1 MSMMDVLQIHQ
12 QNYTGEL
19 FDSIF
24 NFKFG
29 TLLAKK

>member
-1 MSMMDVLQIHQ
+1 MTDVLQIHL
-12 QNYTGEL
+12 QNYTGES